1 MKDIIFILLFSLSQ
15 FTFAAPIE
23 REVNFKNFEDAEKA
37 AHLTW
42 IVKSTKVGLFS
53 SDVYGYVL
61 SYKYSA
67 DFDKENM
74 ILRDMTLKF
83 PITAMNSDSES
94 RDKKLHNKCMGANE
108 FKEIVVKI
116 KGPIFLK
123 DKRERTYEGTVLI
136 RRKEKPFKI
145 YFAPNTENNQFTLT
159 GKSTWSLKA
168 MEIPDPSI
176 SVAKLSDEIRLNI
189 SLSHPLQ

>member
-1 MKDIIFILLFSLSQ
+1 MKNLILVIFIFLSQ
-15 FTFAAPIE
+15 SVFAEMIQNE
-23 REVNFKNFEDAEKA
+23 INFKNFEDAEKA

-42 IVKSTKVGLFS
+42 IVESTKVGLFS

-61 SYKYSA
+61 TYKYSA
-67 DFDKENM
+67 EFDKENK

-83 PITAMNSDSES
+83 PINAMNSDSES
-94 RDKKLHNKCMGANE
+94 RDEKLHNKCLGSSE
-108 FKEIVVKI
+108 YKEIVVTI

-123 DKRERTYEGTVLI
+123 DKRERDYQGSVLI
-136 RRKEKPFKI
+136 RGQEKPFKI
-145 YFAPNTENNQFTLT
+145 SFTPSLDEKSLT
-159 GKSTWSLKA
+159 LKAESQWSLKA

-176 SVAKLSDEIRLNI
+176 AVAKLSDEIRLKI

>member
-1 MKDIIFILLFSLSQ
+1 MKYIIFILLFSLGQ
-15 FTFAAPIE
+15 FSFAASIE

-42 IVKSTKVGLFS
+42 IVESTKVGLFS

-67 DFDKENM
+67 DFDKANM
-74 ILRDMTLKF
+74 ILREMTLKF

-94 RDKKLHNKCMGANE
+94 RDEKLHNKCMGA
-108 FKEIVVKI
+108 KEYKEVVVKI

-123 DKRERTYEGTVLI
+123 DKRERTYEGTALI
-136 RRKEKPFKI
+136 RGKEKPFNI
-145 YFAPNTENNQFTLT
+145 SFAPNIENNQLTLK
-159 GKSTWSLKA
+159 GKSTWSLKT

-189 SLSHPLQ
+189 SLSHPVQ